1 MNMGNIDVRKMIGTG
16 IKLLLICLLV
26 GWVLSVIDIDALGFI
41 RFLSQSLRHAG
52 ELAADGVR
60 WAVPYIL
67 LGAVIVVPFYIIKL
81 GLDLLKRRK
90 R

>member
-1 MNMGNIDVRKMIGTG
+1 MGNIDIRRILGTG
-16 IKLLLICLLV
+16 IKLLLVCLLV
-26 GWVLSVIDIDALGFI
+26 GWVLSVIEVDALGFI

-52 ELAADGVR
+52 DLAADAVR
-60 WAVPYIL
+60 WGVPYIL

-81 GLDLLKRRK
+81 GLDMLKRRK

>member
-1 MNMGNIDVRKMIGTG
+1 MGNIDIRKLLGTG
-16 IKLLLICLLV
+16 IKLLLVCLLV
-26 GWVLSVIDIDALGFI
+26 GWILSVIEIDALGFI

-52 ELAADGVR
+52 ELAADAVR
-60 WAVPYIL
+60 WGVPYIL

-81 GLDLLKRRK
+81 GLDMLKRRK

>member
-1 MNMGNIDVRKMIGTG
+1 MGNIDIRKIVGTG

-26 GWVLSVIDIDALGFI
+26 GWILSVIDIDALGFI

-67 LGAVIVVPFYIIKL
+67 LGAVVVIPFYIIKL
-81 GLDLLKRRK
+81 GLDLLKKRK

>member
-1 MNMGNIDVRKMIGTG
+1 MGNIDIRKIVGTA

-26 GWVLSVIDIDALGFI
+26 GWILSVIDIDALGFI

-67 LGAVIVVPFYIIKL
+67 LGAVVVIPFYIIKL
-81 GLDLLKRRK
+81 GLDLLKKRK

>member
-1 MNMGNIDVRKMIGTG
+1 MNKVNIDVRKILSRG

-26 GWVLSVIDIDALGFI
+26 GWILSVIEIDALGFI

-52 ELAADGVR
+52 EWAADAVR

-67 LGAVIVVPFYIIKL
+67 LGAVIVVPFYILKF

>member
-1 MNMGNIDVRKMIGTG
+1 M
-16 IKLLLICLLV
+16 
-26 GWVLSVIDIDALGFI
+26 IDIDALGFI

-67 LGAVIVVPFYIIKL
+67 LGAVVVIPFYIIKL
-81 GLDLLKRRK
+81 GLDLLKKRK

>member
-1 MNMGNIDVRKMIGTG
+1 MGNIDVRKIIGTG
-16 IKLLLICLLV
+16 IKLLLICLLI
-26 GWVLSVIDIDALGFI
+26 GWVLSVIEIDALGFI
-41 RFLSQSLRHAG
+41 QFLSQSLRHVG

-67 LGAVIVVPFYIIKL
+67 LGAVIVVPFYIIKF

>member
-1 MNMGNIDVRKMIGTG
+1 MGNIDIRRILGTG
-16 IKLLLICLLV
+16 IKLLLVCLLV
-26 GWVLSVIDIDALGFI
+26 GWVLSVIEVDALGFI

-52 ELAADGVR
+52 ELAADAVR
-60 WAVPYIL
+60 WGVPYIL

-81 GLDLLKRRK
+81 GLDMLKRRK

>member
-1 MNMGNIDVRKMIGTG
+1 MNIDVRKFIGTAVN
-16 IKLLLICLLV
+16 LLVICLLV
-26 GWVLSVIDIDALGFI
+26 GWVLSVIEIDALGFI
-41 RFLSQSLRHAG
+41 RFLSHSVRNAG

-67 LGAVIVVPFYIIKL
+67 LGAVIVVPFYVLKF

-90 R
+90 K

>member
-1 MNMGNIDVRKMIGTG
+1 MGNIDIRKIIGTG

-26 GWVLSVIDIDALGFI
+26 GWVLSVMEVDALGFI
-41 RFLSQSLRHAG
+41 QFLSQSLRNVG

-67 LGAVIVVPFYIIKL
+67 LGAIIVVPFYILKF
-81 GLDLLKRRK
+81 GLDLLKKRK